1 MSPYNDVDESSKLS
15 TRQTCYFY
23 TNYAVVILLF
33 ICSFVFYIVY
43 AASCTIY
50 DQGYCWIDS
59 LYLTMIFLQLSSQF
73 CAIQSCFI
81 FSKVVYKVT
90 NKLKK
95 VAKVM
100 SCVNFTGLVNEDSQV
115 LAELETLFPEKN
127 ESDYRDIKE
136 LLQTKIQESNSEFGK
151 FLQLEK
157 IDRGRYYLLQKMDQN
172 FINQVKPILE
182 LLGIWFVFHWTLYAL
197 TTVLLSAF
205 IVEIIVD
212 ILKFDFQSVDDLL
225 PNGKVGTLAPYC
237 IYVVFFTLVHAY
249 LFLYPCFR
257 AAAIATARAKMISV
271 ISKTRWLSISLS
283 VQNNFVQYLTSQ
295 NFAFRVPLFC
305 VSIPIGFNWVFVS
318 FFVPV
323 LGAYLSF

>member
-182 LLGIWFVFHWTLYAL
+182 LLGILRFSALRRTAHSLFVFHWTLYAL

-212 ILKFDFQSVDDLL
+212 ILKFDFQSVDDVAAKWQSWHISSILY
-225 PNGKVGTLAPYC
+225 G
-237 IYVVFFTLVHAY
+237 YVVFFTEMYAG
-249 LFLYPCFR
+249 PC
-257 AAAIATARAKMISV
+257 
-271 ISKTRWLSISLS
+271 LSI
-283 VQNNFVQYLTSQ
+283 
-295 NFAFRVPLFC
+295 PL
-305 VSIPIGFNWVFVS
+305 
-318 FFVPV
+318 PV
-323 LGAYLSF
+323 LPCCCN